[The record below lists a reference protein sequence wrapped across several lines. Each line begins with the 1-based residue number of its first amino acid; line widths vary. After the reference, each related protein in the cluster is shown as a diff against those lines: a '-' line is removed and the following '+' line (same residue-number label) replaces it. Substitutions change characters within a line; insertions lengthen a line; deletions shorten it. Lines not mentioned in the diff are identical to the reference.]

1 MWPRS
6 ISKVLFNHVIYT
18 TASLQDLLPG
28 TYHIYVNA
36 YDDHKVPELR
46 TAVFVDP
53 FTVSIYLGDGLYEI
67 DAVDTLGLNVP
78 GGSWFYVS

>member
-1 MWPRS
+1 
-6 ISKVLFNHVIYT
+6 VIYT

-36 YDDHKVPELR
+36 YDDHKVQELR

-53 FTVSIYLGDGLYEI
+53 FTVSIYLGDGLYDI

>member
-1 MWPRS
+1 MWPSS

-18 TASLQDLLPG
+18 TASFQDLLPG

-36 YDDHKVPELR
+36 YDDRTTPELR

-53 FTVSIYLGDGLYEI
+53 LTVSIYLGDGLYEI